1 MASKVSSLQKV
12 VQASNFLVKNGNIYY
27 KQFVEQNKHHIQEP
41 PTIEKCQTLAKQLF
55 YTRLA
60 SIPGRYEA
68 FWKEADSLKNALINR
83 QELNVENAGL
93 AALFGLECY
102 AWFCGGEIIG
112 RGFTFTGYYV

>member
-1 MASKVSSLQKV
+1 MASKFPPKL
-12 VQASNFLVKNGNIYY
+12 VQASNFLVKNGGTYY
-27 KQFVEQNKHHIQEP
+27 KQMVEQNKHHVQEP

-60 SIPGRYEA
+60 SIPVRYEA
-68 FWKEADSLKNALINR
+68 FWQEVGYLKNAIKSKE
-83 QELNVENAGL
+83 QMNVENAGL
-93 AALFGLECY
+93 VALFGVECF

>member
-27 KQFVEQNKHHIQEP
+27 KQLVEQNKHHIQEP

-60 SIPGRYEA
+60 RYLYFYDNKVGLLCLC
-68 FWKEADSLKNALINR
+68 FWYEMW
-83 QELNVENAGL
+83 L
-93 AALFGLECY
+93 AKK
-102 AWFCGGEIIG
+102 
-112 RGFTFTGYYV
+112 T

>member
-1 MASKVSSLQKV
+1 MASKFPPKL
-12 VQASNFLVKNGNIYY
+12 VQASNILFKNGRTYY
-27 KQFVEQNKHHIQEP
+27 KQMVEQNKHHVQEL

-60 SIPGRYEA
+60 SIPVRYEA
-68 FWKEADSLKNALINR
+68 FWKEVGHFKNAIKSKE
-83 QELNVENAGL
+83 ELNVENAGL
-93 AALFGLECY
+93 VALFGVECF